1 MSFQNILRQGWMD
14 GTFVKISH
22 RHRKKANVVFLLL
35 SFVSNFISRT
45 KWLELSYNLQ
55 KYSAIASKDIRTKQ
69 NRYRWSSLHHHT
81 KKSYWMQIFSSSSS
95 SYEIK
100 LTFPFIKMEIIQG
113 QRNKFQPKA
122 AFAYKFKKMLHPVLS
137 RS

>member
-14 GTFVKISH
+14 GTFVNISH

-55 KYSAIASKDIRTKQ
+55 KYSATASKDIRTKQ
-69 NRYRWSSLHHHT
+69 NRYR
-81 KKSYWMQIFSSSSS
+81 
-95 SYEIK
+95 
-100 LTFPFIKMEIIQG
+100 
-113 QRNKFQPKA
+113 
-122 AFAYKFKKMLHPVLS
+122 
-137 RS
+137 